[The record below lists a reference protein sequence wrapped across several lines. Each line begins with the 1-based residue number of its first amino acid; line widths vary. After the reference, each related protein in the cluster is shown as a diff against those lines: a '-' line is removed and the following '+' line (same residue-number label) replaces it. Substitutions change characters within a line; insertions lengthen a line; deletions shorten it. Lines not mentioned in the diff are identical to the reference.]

1 MIWILVVSQF
11 LMGFPTNANIE
22 QNHCHLI
29 EEYKHFKTAMDE
41 YKQFQITMDTYLASS
56 DGICK
61 GVFYNY
67 TDCASILKE
76 YPKAEDGVYR
86 IKPSDEQGSFKTYC
100 DMTQHGGGWLVIQ
113 RRVDGLEDFY
123 RTWFEYMDGF
133 GNLTGEFWLG
143 NEKIHRLTRQTTYE
157 LRVDLTF
164 LDGKTAYGH
173 YNNFRL
179 ANMSN
184 FYRLAVS
191 GFSGN
196 AGDSLAGHN
205 GMRFTAKNL
214 DLDTHKT
221 KNCAVSYHGAWWYK
235 ACYNT
240 NLNGIYNDTTSKG
253 IRWASKHTQH
263 TSMKIRPLHRNK
275 EE

>member
-1 MIWILVVSQF
+1 MIWILIVSQF
-11 LMGFPTNANIE
+11 SLGFPANANIVKK
-22 QNHCHLI
+22 HCQLI
-29 EEYKHFKTAMDE
+29 DE
-41 YKQFQITMDTYLASS
+41 YKQFQTTMDTYLASS
-56 DGICK
+56 HDICQ
-61 GVFYNY
+61 GESDNY
-67 TDCASILKE
+67 SDCASILKE

-86 IKPSDEQGSFKTYC
+86 IQPSDEQGSFKAYC

-113 RRVDGLEDFY
+113 RRVDGLVDFY

-157 LRVDLTF
+157 LRVDVIYM
-164 LDGKTAYGH
+164 DGETAYGH
-173 YNNFRL
+173 YKNFRL
-179 ANMSN
+179 ANMSD

-196 AGDSLAGHN
+196 AGDYLAGHN

-214 DLDTHKT
+214 DLDTHNT
-221 KNCAVSYHGAWWYK
+221 VNCAVRYNGAWWHR
-235 ACYNT
+235 ACHSS
-240 NLNGIYNDTTSKG
+240 NLNGIYNETTTRG
-253 IRWASKHTQH
+253 MRWGDKSCLH
-263 TSMKIRPLHRNK
+263 TSMKIRSLHRNN